1 MDPLRVVY
9 RDEHLLAID
18 KPSGLLVHRG
28 WARDELVADELV
40 AAQVGAPVHMLH
52 RLDRATSGV
61 LLFALDVATA
71 RALGEQFERG
81 EIRKRYVA
89 LARGLAPA
97 EQLVD
102 HALRRVDED
111 DDGTRQPAQ
120 TLLRKLAACELPAL
134 PDEPPL
140 THPRRYSLLEARPL
154 TGRTHQIR
162 RHCKHVALP
171 ILGDTRY
178 GKGEHNRL
186 FRTRFGLHR
195 LALHAFE
202 LVVRDIEGRELI
214 VRAELPDDL
223 REPIAALGLPTD
235 LPA

>member
-1 MDPLRVVY
+1 MALDVVY
-9 RDEHLLAID
+9 RDEHLLAVD

-28 WARDELVADELV
+28 WARDEQVAVELV
-40 AAQVGAPVHMLH
+40 ATQLGAPVHLLH

-61 LLFALDVATA
+61 LLFALDLPTA

-81 EIRKRYVA
+81 EVRKRYLA
-89 LARGLAPA
+89 LARGLAPD

-120 TLLRKLAACELPAL
+120 TILRKLAACELPAL

-186 FRTRFGLHR
+186 FRRCFGLHR

-202 LVVRDIEGRELI
+202 LCVRDVEGRDI
-214 VRAELPDDL
+214 VVRAELPEDL
-223 REPIAALGLPTD
+223 RGPMAALGLPTV
-235 LPA
+235 LPV